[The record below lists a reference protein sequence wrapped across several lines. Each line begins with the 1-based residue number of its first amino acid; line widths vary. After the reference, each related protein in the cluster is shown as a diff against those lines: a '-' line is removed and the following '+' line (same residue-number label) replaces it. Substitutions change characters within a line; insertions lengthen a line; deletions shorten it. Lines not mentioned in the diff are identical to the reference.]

1 MGYFACPFD
10 GGMKNWPSCK
20 GPYGSDFGHVQL
32 IEKQPMTFFFVV
44 FWGLF
49 QPSDPSRYRLSVL
62 RIKKFL
68 GGESGCG
75 GHSSAMDQ
83 LEVGQSLW
91 EVQGSA
97 SNDIECLKIGWMLHI
112 HKIDYTNTLH
122 TWNLCELVK
131 KDIEICL
138 IAPDAFQCLDNLF
151 WGGRL
156 CSWLVSGFGCCR
168 SLVFRW

>member
-1 MGYFACPFD
+1 MGYFACP
-10 GGMKNWPSCK
+10 MKNWPSCK
-20 GPYGSDFGHVQL
+20 GPYGSNFGHVQL
-32 IEKQPMTFFFVV
+32 IETPPMICFFIF
-44 FWGLF
+44 FGGLF

-97 SNDIECLKIGWMLHI
+97 SNALKLDDIGWMLHF
-112 HKIDYTNTLH
+112 HKIDYTNTVH

-131 KDIEICL
+131 KDIEIWL
-138 IAPDAFQCLDNLF
+138 IAPDAFQCLDNFL
-151 WGGRL
+151 GGGKNMQR
-156 CSWLVSGFGCCR
+156 LVSGFGCCR